1 MARPAHTIMLQPWR
15 GLSFGERVVID
26 ATTAML
32 WPLNADDRMTVLLNL
47 MAAQIDSMIETDD
60 QIDALMEVL
69 RVQLKLTRQR
79 PSPPLQN
86 Y

>member
-1 MARPAHTIMLQPWR
+1 MPRPAHTIMLQPWR

-32 WPLNADDRMTVLLNL
+32 WPLTADDRMTVLLNL

-60 QIDALMEVL
+60 QIADRIGKVGRRL
-69 RVQLKLTRQR
+69 R
-79 PSPPLQN
+79 SGGAS
-86 Y
+86 

>member
-1 MARPAHTIMLQPWR
+1 MRPAYTIMLQPWR
-15 GLSFGERVVID
+15 DLGVGERIVID

-32 WPLNADDRMTVLLNL
+32 WPLTADDRVTVLLNL
-47 MAAQIDSMIETDD
+47 LAAQIDGMIETDD

-69 RVQLKLTRQR
+69 RVQLKLSRRR